1 MKFITNSRQLHQNL
15 KKISESLPAR
25 SVLPIIENFLF
36 DVQGNEL
43 EVTATNLEISMRSK
57 MEIEGN
63 GIASIAVPAKLMI
76 DILGSLPEQ
85 PITIEVVENKM
96 TMHAS
101 TGNYKLSCED
111 GKDFPELPEVPNEL
125 MGLPGINISDG
136 LDKVLYAA
144 SPDQDKPA
152 LSSVYFVGD
161 GSQMELVATDAHRL
175 QRFTVSNDHLNP
187 VDMLLPV
194 KAASILHKIV
204 GKQIVYVATD
214 INNAYFQVD
223 DTLLIARLVDQRY
236 PNYQGVI
243 PTEND
248 KKLTVNKADILSALK
263 RVKIFANKS
272 TNQMKLVCDGSSTIT
287 LECVDPDFSNQ
298 ATEKVDCDY
307 DGTPITI
314 GFNAQNLYDTI
325 SKVDTRDVV
334 IELSAPNRAALVLPS
349 ESEGATDNLGL
360 VMPIMLNELAYA

>member
-1 MKFITNSRQLHQNL
+1 MKFTTNSRQLHQNL
-15 KKISESLPAR
+15 KKISEALPAR

-96 TMHAS
+96 TIHAS
-101 TGNYKLSCED
+101 TGKYKLSCED
-111 GKDFPELPEVPNEL
+111 AKDFPELPEVPQEL
-125 MGLPGINISDG
+125 MGLPGLNISEG

-152 LSSVYFVGD
+152 LSSVYFTGN
-161 GSQMELVATDAHRL
+161 GKRLEMVATDAHRL
-175 QRFTVSNDHLNP
+175 QRFTTQNDHLNP

-204 GKQIVYVATD
+204 GKQIVYLATD

-243 PTEND
+243 PTQND
-248 KKLTVNKADILSALK
+248 KRLTVNKADILSALK
-263 RVKIFANKS
+263 RVKIFANKT
-272 TNQMKLVCDGSSTIT
+272 TNQMKLVCGERTTIT

-298 ATEKVDCDY
+298 ATETVDCDY
-307 DGTPITI
+307 DGAPITI